1 MTQTLPACSGGQAG
15 GDPLG
20 PRVIDCLEYFDDDPA
35 PCGVLSCNLSQAYHN
50 IFIRN
55 KAQGFEPR
63 PVGLNAHFEQQGIPG
78 DGLAGLSQRRRSC
91 TSDLAGRVRPIRM
104 KVLDR
109 NI

>member
-1 MTQTLPACSGGQAG
+1 M
-15 GDPLG
+15 
-20 PRVIDCLEYFDDDPA
+20 
-35 PCGVLSCNLSQAYHN
+35 LSCNLSQAYHN

-55 KAQGFEPR
+55 KAQGFEPS

-78 DGLAGLSQRRRSC
+78 DGLAGLSQGGRSC
-91 TSDLAGRVRPIRM
+91 TSDLVGRVRQIRM